1 MPALPLGEIKD
12 TGNSPLPK
20 PSCSPK
26 YIAVGLGT
34 QNYTCNATTGKY
46 TATGALAQLF
56 DATAYLSNN
65 HDKVDSL
72 SHTYYNT
79 YTSLPCSKSPSN
91 CVESDDRCEDQANS
105 HFKPWPLPVLGEHY
119 FTASGTPTFDLH
131 NARSHPFLFS
141 KKAGD
146 VASPRSYDVDW
157 LYLSS
162 NGSSEN
168 RVISSV
174 YRVETVG
181 GVQPASCSG
190 TSSIEVPYSAE
201 YWYYA

>member
-12 TGNSPLPK
+12 IGASPLPK

-46 TATGALAQLF
+46 TATGALARLF

-72 SHTYYNT
+72 SHMYHNM
-79 YTSLPCSKSPSN
+79 YTSLPCSKSPSD
-91 CVESDDRCEDQANS
+91 C
-105 HFKPWPLPVLGEHY
+105 PWPLPVLGEHY
-119 FTASGTPTFDLH
+119 FTASGTPTFDLY
-131 NARSHPFLFS
+131 NAQSRPFLFS
-141 KKAGD
+141 KKVGD
-146 VASPRSYDVDW
+146 VVSPNSQDVDW

-162 NGSSEN
+162 NGSLEN

-181 GVQPASCSG
+181 GVQPANCSG
-190 TSSIEVPYSAE
+190 TGSIEVPYSAE